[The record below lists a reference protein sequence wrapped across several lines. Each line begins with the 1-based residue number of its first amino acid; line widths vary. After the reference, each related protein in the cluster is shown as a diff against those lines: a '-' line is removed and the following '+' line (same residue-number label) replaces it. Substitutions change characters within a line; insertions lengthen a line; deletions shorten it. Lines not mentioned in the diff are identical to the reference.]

1 MLTIHA
7 VQTYW
12 RNILSRYQQDH
23 ARPIFTSTRVKMWPH
38 AQIQHLGLHE
48 GAAATSGTLRA
59 LKPDFIPVYT
69 LLGMC
74 ILAVVLGSITLK
86 QQLLHSPNV
95 VVDKKKRKTIP
106 ELNYPDDVVK
116 KSEDFVNKSFF
127 RRVAGTTKWD
137 SGYTKLMPWTLQH
150 RKEKSGE
157 RQIPADTLKSVGID
171 PAEI

>member
-1 MLTIHA
+1 MLTINA

-38 AQIQHLGLHE
+38 AHLGSHE
-48 GAAATSGTLRA
+48 GAAAASGTLRA

-74 ILAVVLGSITLK
+74 ILAVVLGSINMK

-106 ELNYPDDVVK
+106 ELKYPDDVVK

-127 RRVAGTTKWD
+127 RRVAGITKKD
-137 SGYTKLMPWTLQH
+137 SEYPKLMPWTLQH

-157 RQIPADTLKSVGID
+157 TQIPVDTLKSVGID